1 MALAVDPVASSNSDL
16 SQASTFTMASSS
28 FLMAMASS
36 SFRSEFPLAK
46 DWSFDGFFW
55 WVHLMGS
62 FEKKKKKMKKMKKMM
77 KKKTMMVLEWC
88 FVVRIWDEEEDEE
101 KMMKKKKNANFQKGH
116 KLFRDFQI
124 APKLLRGKIVHLVK
138 VKGCLTLTNQTL
150 TFVSNLQKKG
160 KLHRGYLEFKKFCVL
175 FAKEVNF

>member
-1 MALAVDPVASSNSDL
+1 MALALDPVASSNPDL

-101 KMMKKKKNANFQKGH
+101 EDEEKMMKKKKNANFQKGH

-138 VKGCLTLTNQTL
+138 VKGCLTLTNSLL
-150 TFVSNLQKKG
+150 TVVSNLQKNS
-160 KLHRGYLEFKKFCVL
+160 KLRRGFLEFRKV
-175 FAKEVNF
+175 